1 MKMPPGTLRSR
12 SFTRLTMRV
21 GLAHLGQLVL
31 LEVSITF
38 LRSPVFAILAMR
50 NRLLRAGARRGG
62 IALAGHGTPPKIIL
76 GGLLPK
82 DHPGSF
88 RLHRNPRRRE
98 RTAAIRVGSV
108 RLAFIREYHR
118 VALRL
123 YIILT

>member
-50 NRLLRAGARRGG
+50 NRLLWAGARRGG
-62 IALAGHGTPPKIIL
+62 IALAGHGTPRRRPPARPFSGAGLEIAL
-76 GGLLPK
+76 GGLLPNN
-82 DHPGSF
+82 HPGSF
-88 RLHRNPRRRE
+88 RLHRNPRRR
-98 RTAAIRVGSV
+98 
-108 RLAFIREYHR
+108 
-118 VALRL
+118 
-123 YIILT
+123 

>member
-12 SFTRLTMRV
+12 SFTRFTMRV

-62 IALAGHGTPPKIIL
+62 IALAGHGNTAQYTR
-76 GGLLPK
+76 GLLPK

-123 YIILT
+123 YIIL

>member
-62 IALAGHGTPPKIIL
+62 IALAGHGTPRNTRAGFCPRTTQEAFACTGTH
-76 GGLLPK
+76 GG
-82 DHPGSF
+82 GSAQQRF
-88 RLHRNPRRRE
+88 
-98 RTAAIRVGSV
+98 A
-108 RLAFIREYHR
+108 
-118 VALRL
+118 
-123 YIILT
+123 